1 MNNRHIQFFGK
12 NLQAHTVCG
21 KTFFSIDV
29 DTFEPPF
36 EVAHFEG
43 EHNLEGCQGCRN
55 SLGIMK
61 TEMNDYFKKF
71 PNCCSAHQNLLK
83 QDWFYVGNYSD
94 IGDKVA
100 YKVIY
105 MLHHTINNIERE
117 DWYLEITSYIEY
129 VFESF
134 GQFPSDCGAP
144 AGISQ
149 AKSYL
154 LELLKN
160 ADLENNEMNP
170 RKEQIIDFVLKYREI
185 EDEKNTNKTDIN
197 LLISIYEKWMKIF
210 PFELELFSNQKERFE
225 NSFPLLH
232 GEVVE
237 NKYTGLAK
245 VKMITQPVLLDY
257 LNTITK
263 NVLYSVDT
271 TKLLQEGKITN
282 SQKHQ
287 LDIAGGKYK
296 LNQDKNKHQFEKKE
310 KAYINSIK
318 QWLKNEEEYI
328 QIFNSINLPK
338 LEAKQ
343 VKDDKKIEDSFTLIA
358 GQTSD
363 DSIKELFEK
372 LVNLNCVK
380 LESKADFVKAFR
392 NKVPANKIDWIGDF
406 GDLRS
411 FISLLKSENKI
422 KNVGNRHW
430 LIAMKLFLRNGFLF
444 DNKTI
449 SDTKPTKNHTRILK
463 IVQSI
468 TK

>member
-21 KTFFSIDV
+21 KTFFSMDV

-36 EVAHFEG
+36 EVVHFKG
-43 EHNLEGCQGCRN
+43 EHNLEGCQGCSN

-71 PNCCSAHQNLLK
+71 PNCCTAHQNLLK

-94 IGDKVA
+94 LGDKVA

-105 MLHHTINNIERE
+105 MLHHTINNIERD
-117 DWYLEITSYIEY
+117 DWYIEITSYLEY

-170 RKEQIIDFVLKYREI
+170 RKEQIIEFVLKYREI
-185 EDEKNTNKTDIN
+185 EDEKNTNRTDIN

-210 PFELELFSNQKERFE
+210 PFELELFSDQKERFE

-245 VKMITQPVLLDY
+245 VKMINQPVLLDY

-263 NVLYSVDT
+263 KVLYAVDT
-271 TKLLQEGKITN
+271 SKLLEEGKITN
-282 SQKHQ
+282 SQKYQ

-343 VKDDKKIEDSFTLIA
+343 VKDDKKIEDSFTLNA
-358 GQTSD
+358 AQSSD

-392 NKVPANKIDWIGDF
+392 NKIPVNKIDWIGDF

-430 LIAMKLFLRNGFLF
+430 SIAVKLFLRNGNSF

-449 SDTKPTKNHTRILK
+449 SDTKPTKNHTKILK

>member
-1 MNNRHIQFFGK
+1 MNNRHIQFFAK
-12 NLQAHTVCG
+12 NFQVHSVCG
-21 KTFFSIDV
+21 KSFFSMDV

-36 EVAHFEG
+36 EVVHFVG
-43 EHNLEGCQGCRN
+43 EHNLDGCQGCRN
-55 SLGIMK
+55 SLEIMK

-71 PNCCSAHQNLLK
+71 PNCCVPHQNLLK

-94 IGDKVA
+94 LGDKVA

-105 MLHHTINNIERE
+105 MLHHTINNIERD
-117 DWYLEITSYIEY
+117 DWFLEITSYIEY
-129 VFESF
+129 VLGSF

-149 AKSYL
+149 AKGYLERL
-154 LELLKN
+154 LEVAELDNK
-160 ADLENNEMNP
+160 EMNP
-170 RKEQIIDFVLKYREI
+170 RKEQIISYVSKYGEVK
-185 EDEKNTNKTDIN
+185 EDKNSKNSDIN

-210 PFELELFSNQKERFE
+210 PFELELFSDQKERFE
-225 NSFPLLH
+225 NSFPLIH

-245 VKMITQPVLLDY
+245 VQMITQSVLLDY

-263 NVLYSVDT
+263 RVLYAVDT
-271 TKLLQEGKITN
+271 TKLIEEGKITN
-282 SQKHQ
+282 SQKHH
-287 LDIAGGKYK
+287 LDIARGKYK

-328 QIFNSINLPK
+328 QTVNSINLTK
-338 LEAKQ
+338 IEVSKI
-343 VKDDKKIEDSFTLIA
+343 KSEKKIEEGFILIA
-358 GQTSD
+358 AQNSD
-363 DSIKELFEK
+363 EPIKDLFDR
-372 LVNLNCVK
+372 LVSFNCIR
-380 LESKADFVKAFR
+380 LESKSDFLKVFK
-392 NKVPANKIDWIGDF
+392 NKIPTNKIDWVGDF

-422 KNVGNRHW
+422 ENVGNRHW
-430 LIAMKLFLRNGFLF
+430 IIAMKLFLRNGNSFE
-444 DNKTI
+444 NKTI
-449 SDTKPTKNHTRILK
+449 SDVKPTKNHTKILE

-468 TK
+468 KK